1 MTITAII
8 RTIPAIIQSM
18 YTLLRRID
26 PAAHIDR
33 WYMVT
38 VQPSLLDDIAIIC
51 AYGNRR
57 NEWQQLY
64 VVPATSQAE
73 AITQAQAIVDR
84 KLRRGYQ
91 QITE

>member
-1 MTITAII
+1 
-8 RTIPAIIQSM
+8 M

-26 PAAHIDR
+26 PTAQIDR
-33 WYMVT
+33 WYMVA

-64 VVPATSQAE
+64 VLPAASQAD
-73 AITQAQAIVDR
+73 ALTQADAIVAR

-91 QITE
+91 KIT